1 MTATIVSTVSA
12 VPTVSTSRQSSTSYA
27 EPGFGAMLQAEWTKL
42 RSVRSTWIMVALAI
56 TLSIGFTATTA
67 LIAGMTHD
75 SWNDRLRSEFD
86 PILTTL
92 GGWLFGMILVMTL
105 GVTSV
110 TSEYSSRMVRTTFI
124 VNPRRLRV
132 FAAKATVVGL
142 LGMAISMIV
151 VPGMFLIC
159 QPIYAHYGLDTA
171 SVTDNDATRYLLIAS
186 FLQGT
191 LEILIPFSIAWIL
204 RSAAA
209 AITTAI
215 GFFVL
220 PWMLTPLVP
229 LWVKENVFRYLPA
242 NARDSLLGQLE
253 PDASTYLAQT
263 SAIIVIAAWII
274 GWLVAAAIVVNRRD
288 V

>member
-1 MTATIVSTVSA
+1 MTATT
-12 VPTVSTSRQSSTSYA
+12 VPTASIGRQTTYA
-27 EPGFGAMLQAEWTKL
+27 EPGFGAMVRAEWIKL
-42 RSVRSTWIMVALAI
+42 RSLRSTWIMVALAI
-56 TLSIGFTATTA
+56 SLSIGFAAATA
-67 LIAGMTHD
+67 LVAGMTHD
-75 SWNDRLRSEFD
+75 GWNDRIRSEFD

-92 GGWLFGMILVMTL
+92 GGWLFGMILVITL

-110 TSEYSSRMVRTTFI
+110 TAEYGSRMVRTTFI
-124 VNPRRLRV
+124 VNPRRFQV
-132 FAAKATVVGL
+132 FAAKALVVGL

-159 QPIYAHYGLDTA
+159 QPIYAHYGLETA

-186 FLQGT
+186 VLQGT
-191 LEILIPFSIAWIL
+191 LEILIPLSIAWIL

-209 AITTAI
+209 AITAAI

-253 PDASTYLAQT
+253 PGASTYLGQT
-263 SAIIVIAAWII
+263 SAVIVIAAWII
-274 GWLVAAAIVVNRRD
+274 AWLAAAAIITNRRD